1 MKIIYNSS
9 ILGVELQAGSADP
22 EYPVENVINEY
33 PRKPFRAAGSTATIR
48 VLESGKAQAF
58 ALFATNADLV
68 TITSVFD
75 VSILFGTDENGDMI
89 QAGTDES
96 GGTIELSNLGDVE
109 EPLEY
114 TYVKQNENNR
124 FIYIDFDVYGLQRTV
139 DIACESLGQTL
150 EVGVI
155 DAGQVMR
162 FREMERESYQET
174 PRDFGVDQELQS
186 GNPYYVDLGQ
196 ARVIPFYVIMWAGD
210 GDDPAGYDTWWDFY
224 YNYIRA
230 LGKTPRTWLLSENRS
245 SAHYGLWGRLEEM
258 PKTATHGEAHMFVSI
273 KLREI
278 N

>member
-1 MKIIYNSS
+1 MRVIYNST

-22 EYPVENVINEY
+22 EYPVENVLNEY
-33 PRKPFRAAGSTATIR
+33 PRKPFRAAGSTARIR

-96 GGTIELSNLGDVE
+96 GGTIELSDLGDAE
-109 EPLEY
+109 EALEY
-114 TYVKQNENNR
+114 TYVKQNENNG
-124 FIYIDFDVYGLQRTV
+124 FIYFEFDVYGLQRTL
-139 DIACESLGQTL
+139 DITCSSFGETL
-150 EVGVI
+150 EVGIV

-162 FREMERESYQET
+162 FREMECESYQET

-186 GNPYYVDLGQ
+186 GNPYYVDLGR
-196 ARVIPFYVIMWAGD
+196 ARVIPFYVIMFAGN
-210 GDDPAGYDTWWDFY
+210 GDDPAGFDTWWDFY
-224 YNYIRA
+224 FKYVKA
-230 LGKTPRTWLLSENRS
+230 QGKTPGTWLLSES
-245 SAHYGLWGRLEEM
+245 LLSANYGIWGRLDEM
-258 PKTATHGEAHMFVSI
+258 PKTAMHGNSHKFVAI